1 MQKKKISFIGLG
13 TMGGG
18 MAMNLATKNDVDFLA
33 INRSEKGLKPFIE
46 KNIPVSLNNIDAA
59 AGDYTF
65 LCLPDGAVVRSVL
78 LGEQGIARNMKPGHI
93 VIDCST
99 ISYLEAKDIAAEL
112 AKCGIEYL
120 DAPVSGHHA
129 KAMDG
134 TLTIMCGGKK
144 EIFEQLKG
152 YFDSMGTT
160 VQYMGETGAGQLTKM
175 INNCALNICTASFC
189 ELMPVGVKLG
199 LDPEAIGKVLMT
211 ASGSSYASKTLIP
224 EILENNFAHGFT
236 MGLAYKDMLSMSEV
250 CNKFAIPLPTLL
262 GTMQTYQ
269 LAIQGGFENEYK
281 GTMIKF
287 YEKLLGVECRKKQ

>member
-1 MQKKKISFIGLG
+1 MKISFIGLG

-18 MAMNLATKNDVDFLA
+18 MAMNLATKGNFEFLA

-46 KNIPVSLNNIDAA
+46 NNIPVSQNLKDAA
-59 AGDYTF
+59 DGDCTF
-65 LCLPDGAVVRSVL
+65 LCLPDGTIVREVL
-78 LGEQGIARNMKPGHI
+78 LGINGIAHKMKPGHI
-93 VIDCST
+93 IVDCST
-99 ISYLEAKDIAAEL
+99 ISYLEAKEIASEL
-112 AKCGIEYL
+112 SLLGIEYM

-144 EIFEQLKG
+144 EIFDQIKP
-152 YFDSMGTT
+152 YFDLMGTT
-160 VQYMGETGAGQLTKM
+160 VLYMGETGAGQLTKM

-269 LAIQGGFENEYK
+269 LAIQCGYANEYK
-281 GTMIKF
+281 GAMIKF
-287 YEKLLGVECRKKQ
+287 FEKLLGVECRKSQ

>member
-59 AGDYTF
+59 AGVYTF

-281 GTMIKF
+281 GAMIKF